1 MRDRL
6 NVTGFVLW
14 LVATV
19 ILGTILVAWM
29 IYPMEISW
37 LRIQNRTGL
46 TPAVIQKNFQI
57 LMQYLT
63 SPFTWKLEMPD
74 FPSSP
79 DGLHHFQAVKYLFH
93 LTQTLFLVL
102 LPVAI
107 RFIRTVMRK
116 GYAGLYRRL
125 FGGMVLLPIVIGGVT
140 LFIGF
145 DQFFTL
151 FHQVLFVGDAT
162 WIPKRIWEAFQ
173 GWFASISWS
182 WSLSASF
189 QPLSLPS
196 LCLDGMDWR
205 WQRSRSM

>member
-6 NVTGFVLW
+6 KVTGFVLW
-14 LVATV
+14 LLATV
-19 ILGTILVAWM
+19 ILGTILLAWL

-63 SPFTWKLEMPD
+63 SPFTWKLDMPD

-93 LTQTLFLVL
+93 LTQALFLVL

-125 FGGMVLLPIVIGGVT
+125 FGWLVLLPVFIGGVT

-151 FHQVLFVGDAT
+151 FHQVLFAGDNT
-162 WIPKRIWEAFQ
+162 WLFDPRVDSIILALPEDYFMHAFLIFFVLYE
-173 GWFASISWS
+173 GMC
-182 WSLSASF
+182 ASF
-189 QPLSLPS
+189 YLF
-196 LCLDGMDWR
+196 
-205 WQRSRSM
+205 SRRKK